1 MNKFIGLI
9 GVVIVIAGL
18 GWLNRVDLLLMV
30 VKFQSERNFEIG
42 PTRDLPW

>member
-30 VKFQSERNFEIG
+30 GGFAVGKKLLLE
-42 PTRDLPW
+42 